1 MIDNIVLIVTGT
13 LHERDVQA
21 SGGVWRHDPGTLQNG
36 WRCRGPLLAAGGR
49 SRGAALHCVVPPPD
63 AHSLWGLAC
72 CIAPIMLYTQ
82 AHKPALALSRTQELL
97 DKCNP
102 LGVFDAIATLA
113 VAQNMRDLYRLVLVD
128 TPLAPYFSG
137 ALDEGVGYL
146 AGSCGVH
153 ARRLT
158 QKVSS
163 KTLMAPSALDA
174 SIPTGY
180 V

>member
-13 LHERDVQA
+13 LHERDVQV
-21 SGGVWRHDPGTLQNG
+21 SGGVWRHDPGTLQND

-63 AHSLWGLAC
+63 AHSLWGSAC

-82 AHKPALALSRTQELL
+82 THKPALALLRTQELL

-137 ALDEGVGYL
+137 AVDEGVG
-146 AGSCGVH
+146 
-153 ARRLT
+153 
-158 QKVSS
+158 
-163 KTLMAPSALDA
+163 
-174 SIPTGY
+174 
-180 V
+180 